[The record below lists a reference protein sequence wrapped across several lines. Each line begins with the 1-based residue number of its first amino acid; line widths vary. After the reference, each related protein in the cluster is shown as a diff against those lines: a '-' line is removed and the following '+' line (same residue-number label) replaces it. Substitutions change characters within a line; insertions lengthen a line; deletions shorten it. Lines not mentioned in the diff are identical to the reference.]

1 MNTGLTHQHMC
12 SLWLEGKKVVS
23 RRMGCG
29 SCRALVVW
37 FGFNSVDNVG
47 ELDRILDEKYWN
59 IVSD

>member
-1 MNTGLTHQHMC
+1 MR
-12 SLWLEGKKVVS
+12 SLGLEGQKVVC

-37 FGFNSVDNVG
+37 LRFNSVDDIR
-47 ELDRILDEKYWN
+47 ELDRVLDEKYWN